1 MEATNSKQINN
12 TKPEILDNVTIS
24 QVIHNIHGLIQAT
37 LKKVTRIDCQ
47 VQRLTKDKVKDTSV
61 VVCT

>member
-24 QVIHNIHGLIQAT
+24 QVIHSIHGLIQAT
-37 LKKVTRIDCQ
+37 LKKVNKIDCQ
-47 VQRLTKDKVKDTSV
+47 VRSLTKDKVQDTSV